1 MIGINISFA
10 FLTFITLV
18 HQSLSL
24 TTYSEARN
32 VRVKLGHDAA
42 VALYKELLELNADD
56 ASAAIRI
63 ASARSSPKRHDL
75 ACPDIRQTKVKQ
87 QVNELRI
94 VLGKSSYTHTQIQ
107 KLFGVRPLTEL
118 KSRKKGQDIT
128 KNEALGSAFGPVYI
142 KPVVAGPQSGNLDL
156 LLNSDNDNSSLKC
169 LVAMFILGLSVPK
182 DILSS
187 KLVGGNDTILLFEE
201 LGLAFPCETD
211 PSVIVPY
218 VHIFPMDIPDPS
230 VHDIKR
236 TLTLVTDMHPSV
248 LTTTT
253 LGEFNDGA
261 VMYIG
266 PDSLA
271 LVQHFPIELYINTK
285 EGGDNCRT
293 GLQILD
299 FCTGSGVQAL
309 SILKALEISHPNS
322 MATCVD
328 LNDRALRFT
337 NFNAVLN
344 GISIDRI
351 KCIKA
356 DLLSGKILESRYA
369 SSGEEGSML
378 LNDVLAKNGYDIVTA
393 NPPFI
398 PVPCPADQI
407 RIDITIDDISKR
419 YGLFSSGGSLG
430 EDVLQKIIQWAPLL
444 LREKHGLLAVVSE
457 FMNPPHENNRDTAL
471 IEKIIYWW
479 HSVLNFDKTGSISG
493 VGILLTNQ
501 FPVSDEV
508 YASRRADNEAER
520 IIWTNHLK
528 DSHIRSISPGLL
540 YIQTGLKEG
549 SQYLCMESKLVPQ
562 SSILGS
568 IWTPY
573 NFKAVEF
580 TKAQWREL
588 ISKWDK
594 VKTI

>member
-1 MIGINISFA
+1 
-10 FLTFITLV
+10 
-18 HQSLSL
+18 
-24 TTYSEARN
+24 
-32 VRVKLGHDAA
+32 
-42 VALYKELLELNADD
+42 
-56 ASAAIRI
+56 
-63 ASARSSPKRHDL
+63 
-75 ACPDIRQTKVKQ
+75 
-87 QVNELRI
+87 
-94 VLGKSSYTHTQIQ
+94 
-107 KLFGVRPLTEL
+107 
-118 KSRKKGQDIT
+118 
-128 KNEALGSAFGPVYI
+128 
-142 KPVVAGPQSGNLDL
+142 
-156 LLNSDNDNSSLKC
+156 
-169 LVAMFILGLSVPK
+169 
-182 DILSS
+182 
-187 KLVGGNDTILLFEE
+187 
-201 LGLAFPCETD
+201 
-211 PSVIVPY
+211 
-218 VHIFPMDIPDPS
+218 
-230 VHDIKR
+230 
-236 TLTLVTDMHPSV
+236 MHPSV

-253 LGEFNDGA
+253 LGNFNDGA

-271 LVQHFPIELYINTK
+271 LVQHFPIELYINRK
-285 EGGDNCRT
+285 ESGENCRT
-293 GLQILD
+293 SLQILD

-369 SSGEEGSML
+369 RSGEEGRML
-378 LNDVLAKNGYDIVTA
+378 LNDILAKNGYDIVTA

-398 PVPCPADQI
+398 PVPCPTDQI
-407 RIDITIDDISKR
+407 RIDRTINDISKR

-430 EDVLQKIIQWAPLL
+430 EEVLQKIIQWAPLL

-457 FMNPPHENNRDTAL
+457 FMNPPHENNGDKAL

-479 HSVLNFDKTGSISG
+479 HSVANFDKTVSING

-520 IIWTNHLK
+520 IIWINHLK

-540 YIQTGLKEG
+540 YIQTGLNEG
-549 SQYLCMESKLVPQ
+549 SQNLCMEFKLVPQ

-580 TKAQWREL
+580 TKSQWREL